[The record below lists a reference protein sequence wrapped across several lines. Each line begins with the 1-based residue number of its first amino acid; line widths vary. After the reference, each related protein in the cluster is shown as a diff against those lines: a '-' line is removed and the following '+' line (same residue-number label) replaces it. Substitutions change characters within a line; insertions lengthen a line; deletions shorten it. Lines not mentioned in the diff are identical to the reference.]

1 MGETKDVKDAE
12 GKEASYDYM
21 DSIYADN
28 VSEKKQKK
36 WGLKNITKGG
46 YKSHVE

>member
-1 MGETKDVKDAE
+1 MDEPKDVKDAE

-21 DSIYADN
+21 DYIYADN
-28 VSEKKQKK
+28 VSERKQKK

-46 YKSHVE
+46 YKLHVK